1 MLRKKSNFSDDY
13 AIFLA
18 TLRRFRES
26 SGRTQTDVAE
36 FMKRDQSVVSKCERG
51 ERRIDVIELRSY
63 CRAIGIELQTFI
75 DSLEREIALAMKLKA
90 SAKTMVRS
98 SRSKVS

>member
-1 MLRKKSNFSDDY
+1 MPREKSNFSHEY

-18 TLRRFRES
+18 VLRRFREE
-26 SGRTQTDVAE
+26 SGRNQSDVAK

-63 CRAIGIELQTFI
+63 CRAIGIELRTFI
-75 DSLEREIALAMKLKA
+75 DALEEDIRQATKGKA
-90 SAKTMVRS
+90 SSKAGMRI
-98 SRSKVS
+98 SRSR